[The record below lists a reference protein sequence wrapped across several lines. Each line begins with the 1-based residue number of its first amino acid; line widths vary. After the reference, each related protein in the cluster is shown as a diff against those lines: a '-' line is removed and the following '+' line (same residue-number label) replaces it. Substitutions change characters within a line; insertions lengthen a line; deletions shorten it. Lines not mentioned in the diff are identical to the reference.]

1 MITVG
6 TGDKVQV
13 KRNIYTVDGLLEEG
27 TIVKIEEIGFPD
39 KDLRVTDP
47 VGKIWYI
54 DELDIEAYGQ
64 RTKKDSRSGS

>member
-1 MITVG
+1 MIKAWVG
-6 TGDKVQV
+6 EKVQV

-27 TIVKIEEIGFPD
+27 TTVRIEEIGFPE

-54 DELDIEAYGQ
+54 DEADIEVHGQ
-64 RTKKDSRSGS
+64 RTKKDS

>member
-1 MITVG
+1 MIKVS

-13 KRNIYTVDGLLEEG
+13 KRNIYTVDGEEG
-27 TIVKIEEIGFPD
+27 TIVKVDQIGFPD

-64 RTKKDSRSGS
+64 RIKKDS